1 MSNMKKTSLKL
12 LGSVLATALLSSC
25 GGESTNLPDPARP
38 IVSTCT
44 ADNCVSGIFV
54 ADGVVEGLNYECGNI
69 RSKTTFQGEFS
80 CPLDEASSKVTFVI
94 SHVDTGNRVTLGEYT
109 FRPVFTKKTVN
120 GVDASTY
127 EAVPTQTI
135 DKRVFVTPRELTGEQ
150 FTSGFSDR
158 ALGITALLHSL
169 DTDFTAGLI
178 VSPASIVNLS
188 EANKLTF
195 LSGLPATAN
204 SEPRKVSSTDADFI
218 SLVNTGLTAIDPGRE
233 ILPNLQDYIP
243 IAQQAT
249 HALAAGIYHASEP
262 TLLIS
267 LFNLLDKLTG
277 GSPAIEDI
285 DLYSRLPLAGK
296 TKSAP
301 LVSGASTCTASDC
314 YTSFGYMSF
323 GVDRSGRL
331 FGFGATEARLAGV
344 IQNDPLA
351 LVPALNQTWP
361 NSGDL
366 KNLRM
371 NIIDNSDT
379 SSFRPESIF
388 MTQGVVDQGSMA
400 AASSMYMDYFGADT
414 SVDSRLGRWQLKNG
428 SAVLMGGAGDTLPP
442 RMELHQSYN
451 SFPILNPEVW
461 SGITFPLHLKA
472 VITCKAT
479 EPCGS
484 VEVNFTVL
492 ADGNIISDKDKNC
505 SVVDAS
511 LIDGASTQELPIG
524 VVTRA
529 FANDGA
535 NGTGGKYLIPLI
547 LLPSELVSSTEVRQ
561 IEIGTSASARLRVDN
576 GSFGMYS
583 NVSESEDA
591 ELSWNDFYYFN
602 KSYNASSGAS
612 IKSSGTI
619 VTSKAACAP

>member
-12 LGSVLATALLSSC
+12 LGTALASAFLASC
-25 GGESTNLPDPARP
+25 GGESTNLPEPVRP

-94 SHVDTGNRVTLGEYT
+94 SHADTGNRVTLGEYT
-109 FRPVFTKKTVN
+109 FRPVFTRKTVN
-120 GVDASTY
+120 GADASTY
-127 EAVPTQTI
+127 EAVPTQTT

-169 DTDFTAGLI
+169 DTDFTAGI
-178 VSPASIVNLS
+178 AVSPASIVNLS

-195 LSGLPATAN
+195 LSGLPATVN
-204 SEPRKVSSTDADFI
+204 NEPRKVSSIDADFI

-249 HALAAGIYHASEP
+249 HALASGIYHASEP
-262 TLLIS
+262 ILLIS

-277 GSPAIEDI
+277 GSPDIEDI

-301 LVSGASTCTASDC
+301 LVASESTCTASDC

-331 FGFGATEARLAGV
+331 FGFGASEARLAGV
-344 IQNDPLA
+344 VQNDPLA
-351 LVPALNQTWP
+351 VTPALNQQWP
-361 NSGDL
+361 ISGDL
-366 KNLRM
+366 KNIRM
-371 NIIDNSDT
+371 NIRNSDT
-379 SSFRPESIF
+379 SLRPESII

-400 AASSMYMDYFGADT
+400 AAPLMYMDYFGTDASDN
-414 SVDSRLGRWQLKNG
+414 SRLGRWQLKNG
-428 SAVLMGGAGDTLPP
+428 STILMGGGSDTLPP

-451 SFPILNPEVW
+451 SFPILNPDVW
-461 SGITFPLHLKA
+461 NGITFPIHLQA

-505 SVVDAS
+505 SPVDAN
-511 LIDGASTQELPIG
+511 LLDGASTQELPIG

-535 NGTGGKYLIPLI
+535 SGTGGKYLIPLM

-561 IEIGTSASARLRVDN
+561 IEIGTSASARLRLDN

-583 NVSESEDA
+583 NVSESVDA
-591 ELSWNDFYYFN
+591 ELSWNDVYYYN
-602 KSYNASSGAS
+602 KSYNTSTGASS
-612 IKSSGTI
+612 KSSGTI